1 MSLANTSFGAI
12 FGVKNLKF
20 QLIKAEGEAI
30 HKSLAV
36 KTEEINK
43 AIADFPLTISH
54 PIRDVKNSSEKPYS
68 WLIKER
74 KSNKAG
80 DL

>member
-1 MSLANTSFGAI
+1 MSLDNTSFGAI